1 MVYFIVLLFMLISVY
16 RYDYRNQKKSKWAW
30 YCLIMI
36 MLVCIAGFRY
46 NLGIDTLRYEKW
58 FESYVVPVNELD
70 VTSFSDLRYQPLF
83 IIFCSLCKTLSSEF
97 WFFQLMHALFVNSI
111 VFYFFK
117 KYTNFPF
124 VAICLYGLSVYLG
137 FSMETLRASCAVAMM
152 LLGYDQFKEGRKI
165 WALIFFVA
173 SFFFHIEAIVLV
185 FFYVYL
191 LLADNKIKVGKGIF
205 VVIVLMLVITP
216 LISVFLRNNLYLFAL
231 TDSMGDKVATYSGE
245 GMETGLNWKGIIASV
260 IAALLIPTIALYS
273 MGREKI
279 KYQHNAV
286 IIFTLLVFL
295 LCIPI
300 SIFYRFKEF
309 FTPYMIILLSDTFG
323 MNKLY
328 ISKNASV
335 QFKSFVIKLIIIIL
349 PYFWTG
355 VIDKLSPLP
364 DVNVPAYWEYYP
376 YSSIFDQTDYP
387 ERDKIL
393 NYYVVEFN

>member
-1 MVYFIVLLFMLISVY
+1 MVYFIVLLIMLISVY
-16 RYDYRNQKKSKWAW
+16 RFDYQNQRKGKWTW
-30 YCLIMI
+30 YYLIMI

-46 NLGIDTLRYEKW
+46 NMGVDTIRYHRW
-58 FESYVVPVNELD
+58 FDAYVVPVNDLD
-70 VTSFSDLRYQPLF
+70 VSSFSDLRYQPLF
-83 IIFCSLCKTLSSEF
+83 IMFCSLCKTITSDF

-111 VFYFFK
+111 IFYFLK

-152 LLGYDQFKEGRKI
+152 LLGYDQFKEGHKKR
-165 WALIFFVA
+165 ALVYFIA

-191 LLADNKIKVGKGIF
+191 LFADNKIRVGKGLF
-205 VVIVLMLVITP
+205 VAILLMIIITP

-231 TDSMGDKVATYSGE
+231 TDTMGDTFATYSGAD
-245 GMETGLNWKGIIASV
+245 METRLNWKGVIAGV
-260 IAALLIPTIALYS
+260 IAASLLPTIALYS
-273 MGREKI
+273 MSREKI
-279 KYQHNAV
+279 KYPHNAV

-300 SIFYRFKEF
+300 FIFYRFKEF
-309 FTPYMIILLSDTFG
+309 YTPFMIILLSDTFG
-323 MNKLY
+323 MKKLY
-328 ISKNASV
+328 ISRSTSI
-335 QFKSFVIKLIIIIL
+335 QFKSFAIKLIIIIL

-355 VIDKLSPLP
+355 VIGKLSPLP

-387 ERDKIL
+387 KRDKIL
-393 NYYVVEFN
+393 NYYVVDFN